1 MNQPP
6 RNIMLLIPNFGFGGA
21 QQVFHDHSVELA
33 QLGYNVTECVFNLD
47 QADAYPS
54 GNPVVNLD
62 VPGFGSTLDKVR
74 NFWKRCTRARQA
86 KQERNIDVC
95 ISHLEGGDY
104 VNLLSKAGEKTI
116 LCIHGSKVH
125 DGEIQGWVGWFRQK
139 VFMPRLYQRPDH
151 IVTVSRDIRREL
163 IEHYQLDPARITT
176 INNFFHPE
184 KILAR
189 AAEPIDAK
197 YEPLFS
203 SPRLMISSGRLAR
216 QKNQA
221 PLLDVLAELL
231 KVQPDAKLAILGDG
245 ELREELVAQARALG
259 LKFYQAWNDD
269 PLDQEYNLYFLGY
282 QKNPFPYIKRAGLF
296 VFPSGWEGFPMALG
310 EAMICG
316 LPVVST
322 DCPTGPREMLAP
334 SSAAGTQIAEAEYAE
349 YGVLMPLLK
358 GDYRQHA
365 RQVWV
370 DTLQNM
376 LRDDV
381 LRARYAQK
389 AAERMEDFT
398 AEKIFRQWEQVIQQ
412 VAAR

>member
-1 MNQPP
+1 MVSI
-6 RNIMLLIPNFGFGGA
+6 RKKIMLLIPNFGFGGA
-21 QQVFHDHSVELA
+21 QQVFHDHSVEFTR
-33 QLGYNVTECVFNLD
+33 LGYDVTECVFNLD

-62 VPGFGSTLDKVR
+62 VPGHGSTVDKLR
-74 NFWKRCTRARQA
+74 NFWQRCTRAKSA
-86 KQERNIDVC
+86 KQAHRVDVC

-104 VNLLSKAGEKTI
+104 VNLLSQAGEKTV

-125 DGEIQGWVGWFRQK
+125 DGEILGWVGWFRQK
-139 VFMPRLYQRPDH
+139 VFMPFLYRRPDH
-151 IVTVSRDIRREL
+151 IVTVSRDIRSEL
-163 IEHYQLDPARITT
+163 IEHYKLDPARITT
-176 INNFFHPE
+176 INNFFHPA

-189 AAEPIDAK
+189 AAEAIDPR
-197 YEPLFS
+197 YEALFTH
-203 SPRLMISSGRLAR
+203 PRLMISSGRLAK

-231 KVQPDAKLAILGDG
+231 KVQPDSKLVILGDG
-245 ELREELVAQARALG
+245 ELRNDLVAQAQALG
-259 LKFYQAWNDD
+259 LKFYQAWNND
-269 PLDQEYNLYFLGY
+269 PLDQEYSLYFLGY
-282 QKNPFPYIKRAGLF
+282 QQNPFPYIKRAKLF

-334 SSAAGTQIAEAEYAE
+334 ASAPGTRITDAEYGE

-358 GDYRQHA
+358 DDYRQHV

-370 DTLQNM
+370 ATLQKM
-376 LRDDV
+376 LLDDA
-381 LRARYAQK
+381 LRAHYAAQ
-389 AAERMEDFT
+389 AAKRMEDFT
-398 AEKIFRQWEQVIQQ
+398 AERIFQQWEQVIQQ
-412 VAAR
+412 VSAR